1 MRSPTSH
8 DGTVRQVVYL
18 QLILGFALLVAGG
31 EALVRG
37 AVSVAVR
44 FGVSPLLIGLT
55 LVGFG
60 TSTPELVTSLQAAF
74 DGFPGISIGNV
85 VGSNIANILLI
96 LGVAA
101 VIMPMAIDPVPFRRD
116 GAALAI
122 TTALATGLI
131 IYGSLDRWMGSVLIF
146 ALLVYLVVAYRS
158 DRQTVAADGP
168 QDDAEGA
175 AAPGSVWL
183 ALGLALGGI
192 AVTILGARLTVD
204 AAVAFALLWGMSETI
219 VGLTVVAVG
228 TSLPELVTSVMA
240 ALRRQS
246 GIAFGNVIG
255 SNIYN
260 ILGILGITAL
270 VRPIPIPPQI
280 AQLDVWVML
289 VATLALIIA
298 VVAWR
303 QIGRWTGLVFLGG
316 YAAYTAWLVAGV

>member
-1 MRSPTSH
+1 M
-8 DGTVRQVVYL
+8 DYL
-18 QLILGFALLVAGG
+18 QLIIGFALLVAGG

-37 AVSVAVR
+37 AVSVATR

-60 TSTPELVTSLQAAF
+60 TSAPELVTSIQAALG
-74 DGFPGISIGNV
+74 GFPGIAVGNV

-96 LGVAA
+96 VGVAA
-101 VIMPMAIDPVPFRRD
+101 VIMPMTVDAQAFRRD

-122 TTALATGLI
+122 ATVLAVAVILFGT
-131 IYGSLDRWMGSVLIF
+131 LDRWMGGVLVI
-146 ALLVYLVVAYRS
+146 ALLTYIWIAYRTDTIAVASSALS
-158 DRQTVAADGP
+158 DVPDVP
-168 QDDAEGA
+168 
-175 AAPGSVWL
+175 PVSGSVWV
-183 ALGLALGGI
+183 ALGLAVGGI
-192 AVTILGARLTVD
+192 IVTILGARLTVE
-204 AAVAFALLWGMSETI
+204 AAVTLALLWGMSETV

-240 ALRRQS
+240 ALRRES

-260 ILGILGITAL
+260 ILGILGVTAL
-270 VRPIPIPPQI
+270 VQPIPIPPQI
-280 AQLDVWVML
+280 AQLDVWVMTA
-289 VATLALIIA
+289 ATVLLIVI

-303 QIGRWTGLVFLGG
+303 RIGRGVGLAFLGA

>member
-1 MRSPTSH
+1 M
-8 DGTVRQVVYL
+8 DYL

-37 AVSVAVR
+37 AVSVASR

-60 TSTPELVTSLQAAF
+60 TSAPELVTSLQAAWS
-74 DGFPGISIGNV
+74 GFPGIAVGNV

-101 VIMPMAIDPVPFRRD
+101 VIMPMAIDPVAFRRD
-116 GAALAI
+116 GTALAI
-122 TTALATGLI
+122 ATALAIGVIFL
-131 IYGSLDRWMGSVLIF
+131 GSLDRWMGGVLLV
-146 ALLVYLVVAYRS
+146 ALLTYIWVAYRTDS
-158 DRQTVAADGP
+158 VVVVDGGS
-168 QDDAEGA
+168 QDSPETT
-175 AAPGSVWL
+175 PISGSIWL

-192 AVTILGARLTVD
+192 AVTVLGARLTVD
-204 AAVAFALLWGMSETI
+204 AAVTLALAWGMSETV
-219 VGLTVVAVG
+219 VGLTVVAIG

-240 ALRRQS
+240 ALRRES

-260 ILGILGITAL
+260 ILGIMGVTAL
-270 VRPIPIPPQI
+270 VQPIPIPPQI

-289 VATLALIIA
+289 AATLALIVA
-298 VVAWR
+298 VVAWK
-303 QIGRWTGLVFLGG
+303 QIGRGTGVLFLGA
-316 YAAYTAWLVAGV
+316 YAAYTGWLVSGV